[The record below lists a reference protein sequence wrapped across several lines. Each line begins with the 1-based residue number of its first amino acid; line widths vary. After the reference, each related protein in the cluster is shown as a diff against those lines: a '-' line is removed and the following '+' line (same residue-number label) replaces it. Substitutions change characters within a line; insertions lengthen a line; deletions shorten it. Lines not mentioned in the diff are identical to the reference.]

1 VQVTLPEELARLLDP
16 NGKRLDERVRQALVL
31 LLIQEDEISSRKGA
45 ELLGISWDEML
56 DLMSKH
62 DIPYFRQSVE
72 DLRAEIGAAEEAL
85 LQNKSR

>member
-1 VQVTLPEELARLLDP
+1 
-16 NGKRLDERVRQALVL
+16 
-31 LLIQEDEISSRKGA
+31 
-45 ELLGISWDEML
+45 LLGISWDEML

-72 DLRAEIGAAEEAL
+72 DLRAEVKAAEEAL

>member
-1 VQVTLPEELARLLDP
+1 MQVTLPEELARLLDP

-72 DLRAEIGAAEEAL
+72 DLRAEVKAAEEAL